1 MHLYCPVCDK
11 EYPLETTALFCP
23 ESTENGVHPL
33 IKREDP
39 SELARV
45 FPTTLTK
52 RWNDKKLPFSVFREF
67 MASYQLAAEH
77 GKASWWV
84 ERVLALSDA
93 CERMTGRGFIRTPE
107 LQADDLAQA
116 IDLPKGSLFVKN
128 ETLQL
133 MGSHKSRHFAGVIM
147 HLETLR
153 EIGDDPSAEK
163 KTLAIYSQ
171 GSALTEA
178 AAVAGAAGYK
188 LYAFVPEQTEQD
200 VVSVLTNLGTKV
212 VKIHNESQ
220 ESNIELCRR
229 RYQEALKKFDW
240 LPLTPYGHDLW
251 SAVEGAETMEYEFL
265 FNQYLI
271 DAPLD
276 VQVVQVGG
284 GSLANAV
291 ASANSLFK
299 SLDIIRKL
307 PRLYTCQTT
316 DCYPLA
322 QSYFLVLRELGRE
335 GVVTLP
341 PELAMLLEGSFDA
354 KDLMENNLGQIKM
367 TAGLIA
373 EMYPKIHDD
382 MEAVFTKVGKN
393 RNEFFKAWTSEEN
406 VLGAPVNNRT
416 YDGLEIVRHMII
428 SGGLPLIADPNE
440 LEKAQELA
448 LNKTGIELSVVGS
461 AALAGLRFL
470 VKNKLVSQG
479 EHCGIFFTG
488 TKTDSHNLPVV
499 QNRVIL
505 LAENEDISKLSE

>member
-1 MHLYCPVCDK
+1 MYLYCPVCGK
-11 EYPLETTALFCP
+11 EYPLETNALFCP
-23 ESTENGVHPL
+23 ESTENGIHPL
-33 IKREDP
+33 IKQENP
-39 SELARV
+39 AELARV

-52 RWNDKKLPFSVFREF
+52 RWNDKKLSFSVFREF
-67 MASYQLAAEH
+67 MASYQLAAAN

-93 CERMTGRGFIRTPE
+93 CERITGRGFIRTPE
-107 LQADDLAQA
+107 IQADDLALA

-133 MGSHKSRHFAGVIM
+133 MGSHKSRHFAGIIM

-153 EIGDDPSAEK
+153 EISDDPAAAK

-171 GSALTEA
+171 GSAVMEA
-178 AAVAGAAGYK
+178 AAIAGAAGYQ
-188 LYAFVPEQTEQD
+188 LYAFVPGQISEEII
-200 VVSVLTNLGTKV
+200 SVLTNLGTKV
-212 VKIHNESQ
+212 IKVDSETQ
-220 ESNIELCRR
+220 EADIDLCRQ

-240 LPLTPYGHDLW
+240 FPLTPYGLDVW

-291 ASANSLFK
+291 ASANSFFK
-299 SLDIIRKL
+299 SLNIIRKL
-307 PRLYTCQTT
+307 PRLYTCQTM

-322 QSYFLVLRELGRE
+322 QSYFLVLRELGRK

-341 PELAMLLEGSFDA
+341 PELAMLLEGNFDA
-354 KDLMENNLGQIKM
+354 KALMENNLGQIKM

-373 EMYPKIHDD
+373 EMYPKISSG
-382 MEAVFTKVGKN
+382 METVFAAVGKQ
-393 RNEFFKAWTSEEN
+393 RNEFFKAWIAEEN
-406 VLGAPVNNRT
+406 TLGMPVNDRM

-428 SGGLPLIADPNE
+428 SGGLPLIAGEDE
-440 LEKAQELA
+440 LQKAQDLA
-448 LNKTGIELSVVGS
+448 QAHTGIELSVVGS
-461 AALAGLRFL
+461 AGLAGLRL
-470 VKNKLVSQG
+470 LIKNKLVRQG
-479 EHCGIFFTG
+479 ERCGIFFSG
-488 TKTDSHNLPVV
+488 TKINSHGLSVV
-499 QNRVIL
+499 QNRVITL
-505 LAENEDISKLSE
+505 TDSDDISKLSD

>member
-11 EYPLETTALFCP
+11 EYPLETNALFCP
-23 ESTENGVHPL
+23 ESTENSIHPL
-33 IKREDP
+33 VKREDP
-39 SELARV
+39 AELARV

-67 MASYQLAAEH
+67 MASYQLAAAN

-93 CERMTGRGFIRTPE
+93 CERMTGRGLVRTPE
-107 LQADDLAQA
+107 LQADNLAEA

-128 ETLQL
+128 ETLQV

-147 HLETLR
+147 YLETMR
-153 EIGDDPSAEK
+153 EISDDPASAK

-171 GSALTEA
+171 GNALTEA

-188 LYAFVPEQTEQD
+188 LYAFVPEQIKED
-200 VVSVLTNLGTKV
+200 IVSVLTNLGTTV
-212 VKIHNESQ
+212 VKVKNKAQ
-220 ESNIELCRR
+220 QSNIDLCRQ
-229 RYQEALKKFDW
+229 RYQESLKKFHW
-240 LPLTPYGHDLW
+240 FPLTPYGHDLW

-265 FNQYLI
+265 LNQYLI

-291 ASANSLFK
+291 AGANSLFK

-307 PRLYTCQTT
+307 PRLYSCQTT

-322 QSYFLVLRELGRE
+322 QNYFFVLRELGRN

-341 PELAMLLEGSFDA
+341 PELAMLLEGDFDA
-354 KDLMENNLGQIKM
+354 KDLMENNLRQIKM
-367 TAGLIA
+367 TAELIA
-373 EMYPKIHDD
+373 EMYPKIRDG
-382 MEAVFTKVGKN
+382 METVFAEIGKK
-393 RNEFFKAWTSEEN
+393 RNEFFSVWRSKEN
-406 VLGAPVNNRT
+406 ASDLSVNDEN
-416 YDGLEIVRHMII
+416 YDGLEIIHHMII
-428 SGGLPLIADPNE
+428 SGGLPLIAAPDE
-440 LEKAQELA
+440 LEKARGLA
-448 LNKTGIELSVVGS
+448 LEKTGIALTAIGS
-461 AALAGLRFL
+461 AALAGLRLL
-470 VKNKLVSQG
+470 VKSKLVRQG

-488 TKTDSHNLPVV
+488 TKTDNRGLPVV
-499 QNRVIL
+499 QNFVVTL
-505 LAENEDISKLSE
+505 SENEDISKLSE